1 LKNMRTDLFDYHLPE
16 KLIAQKPLENR
27 EESRLMVIHRKTGK
41 IEHKKFYQVID
52 YLEEGDLL
60 ILNNTRVIPARLYG
74 RKKTGAKV
82 EFLLLNFLGN
92 NKWKVLVKPGGKL
105 KVGNTIVFPGED
117 DENLEA
123 TIIEH
128 KDDGSRIV
136 EFSYSNEEL
145 WRMIEKIGKVP
156 LPPYI
161 KSDIDNPERY
171 QTVYAKEKGAVAAPT
186 AGLHFTEKLLAEL
199 KEKGIRIAEITLHVG
214 LGTFRPIK
222 SENIE
227 NHDIHGEWFHVPKET
242 VELINKTRDNS
253 KKIVAVGTTVVRTL
267 ETIARMEKS
276 SEYSGWTELYIYPP
290 FEFKLVDAM
299 ITNFHLPRS
308 SLLVLVSAFASREL
322 ILEAYREAVE
332 RKYRFFSFGDASL
345 IL

>member
-1 LKNMRTDLFDYHLPE
+1 MRTDLFDYHLPE

-105 KVGNTIVFPGED
+105 KVGNTIVFPGENN
-117 DENLEA
+117 ENLEA

-161 KSDIDNPERY
+161 KSDIDDPERY

-222 SENIE
+222 SKNIE

-242 VELINKTRDNS
+242 VELINKTKNNS

-322 ILEAYREAVE
+322 ILEAYKEAVE